1 MRSPLGSQRSHR
13 SPRYVVTGQHRVRL
27 TRAGAAVVA
36 VRLAV
41 PLSILRWP
49 LPGAAAAA
57 VLDAADVVLVD
68 VIARRLNLPVGF
80 GPRYPQI
87 DKWLDSYYLGIE
99 AFQSRSWP
107 EVRERRVAAAL
118 AVHRFVGVFAF
129 EMTGNRRLL
138 LAFPNLFENFY
149 WYVLANRL
157 LRPGRVLRGFGD
169 TSKLLA
175 VLLVPKLVQE
185 WVLHVAEIHPWQLIE
200 GWSRRPAN
208 GPR

>member
-1 MRSPLGSQRSHR
+1 
-13 SPRYVVTGQHRVRL
+13 L
-27 TRAGAAVVA
+27 TRAGAVVVA

-99 AFQSRSWP
+99 TIQSRSWP

-118 AVHRFVGVFAF
+118 AIHRFVGVFAF